1 MKELFDATVKQFDD
15 KVAYERNYI
24 EKSYEKIILD
34 QRTQMKIYEQN
45 TRNAMLGK
53 IRKLDDFVQELA
65 LGQARMLERAISA
78 GKDESRFEDN
88 GLFPRSMDSNNTIA
102 DSVLENQV
110 IELKMQVDKLKR
122 EMHRDKDQ
130 V

>member
-1 MKELFDATVKQFDD
+1 
-15 KVAYERNYI
+15 
-24 EKSYEKIILD
+24 
-34 QRTQMKIYEQN
+34 
-45 TRNAMLGK
+45 MLGK

-78 GKDESRFEDN
+78 GKDDPQFEDN
-88 GLFPRSMDSNNTIA
+88 GLFPRSMDSSNTIA
-102 DSVLENQV
+102 ESVLENQV

-130 V
+130 VQSMADSLMHFNQSTTSSH